1 MVIHQYSKKIYLV
14 LYKKNWSD
22 SNIYQNTQLTTLL
35 LTSTRIRFCTLRKWL
50 RRWQILRW
58 FEQISEPGFKCFSRM
73 MMASSF
79 PIVTIISVSVV
90 IRSKWISSGWWRWW
104 ITSRGQWLVRT
115 TWQYLTWLKRYKKN
129 SWTQKSLDGKK
140 FFCEYFQKIQWNW
153 VLPDDIELWE
163 LLDNNIA

>member
-115 TWQYLTWLKRYKKN
+115 TWQYLTWLKRYKK
-129 SWTQKSLDGKK
+129 TREHKKVLAAK
-140 FFCEYFQKIQWNW
+140 FFCVNIFRKFSEIDYFQMTSNCENYLIIF
-153 VLPDDIELWE
+153 D
-163 LLDNNIA
+163 